1 VFSSALSAKEG
12 QMDNENLLRNL
23 KRVNQTLNN
32 FMAEA
37 GQKIDQLEDHVQALT
52 AKLELLEKRSGG

>member
-1 VFSSALSAKEG
+1 
-12 QMDNENLLRNL
+12 MDNENLLRNL